1 MRTPSVILTSA
12 LISCAALYAS
22 PASALS
28 LKDLDPRNLLDPIA
42 KAATGKTTDELVD
55 KALKEIGN
63 GVRDIS
69 KEAEK
74 HVAKTLKEIG
84 NAGED
89 LRILVETGECRGDI
103 CIALDTGIKYA
114 EAMVKSTGT
123 SLEKAGER
131 LSEGKIL
138 DALWHAAAD
147 PYKNM
152 SDNAAEAA
160 ARSTILRVVGQVA
173 ATAYGGPGG
182 AAAYAAWLAY
192 YATDGDLEL
201 TLKAG
206 AIAGATAYAMN
217 AAASDAAT
225 TNLFES
231 TVIDEVVQKALI
243 SGAIAGAAVALA
255 GGSEHDIQQ
264 AVTAGITMSVIR
276 AGYQELTA
284 SDLDR
289 ENLKAS
295 SGEPY
300 CLHAT
305 PGTPGLDC
313 LPPDEAYIRK
323 ADGSISYD
331 DDGLPEIDVSKLV
344 STRPHVGMFAKGPDD
359 PFYTLTETSGPMV
372 LVSRIS
378 PGMNAMAVGHDIF
391 DAKFNP
397 DTNVVLEMI
406 VRVGT
411 IAPAVVVTYE
421 GTGKRVY
428 EMIDKEIAERGR
440 DRASQPPDAG
450 AAGPAPGQ
458 NVVPPPGKSPPASR
472 QESAAEPAP
481 EGGKPP
487 AAEIRNLVCL
497 KDGDFRN
504 TLMEVSL
511 DPKVADGV
519 LRLCSIDRQAGEGWR
534 HLWHAHYDRPSCIR
548 KFNEIAE
555 RNLRQGRICRLSIGV
570 RYDDA
575 AVQRPADPAPAQ
587 PAIIARQSG

>member
-1 MRTPSVILTSA
+1 MRTPSAILTSA
-12 LISCAALYAS
+12 LIFCAALYAS

-28 LKDLDPRNLLDPIA
+28 LKDLDPRNLLDPIT

-63 GVRDIS
+63 GVRDVS
-69 KEAEK
+69 AEAEK

-160 ARSTILRVVGQVA
+160 ARSTIVRVVGQVA

-225 TNLFES
+225 TNLVES

-276 AGYQELTA
+276 AGYQELTG

-289 ENLKAS
+289 ENLKS
-295 SGEPY
+295 SKGPSY
-300 CLHAT
+300 CLNAK
-305 PGTPGLDC
+305 PGSGLDC

-323 ADGSISYD
+323 ADGSISYK
-331 DDGLPEIDVSKLV
+331 DGVPEIDVSKLV
-344 STRPHVGMFAKGPDD
+344 STRPHVGRFASGPDD
-359 PFYTLTETSGPMV
+359 PWYEFTETSGLMV
-372 LVSRIS
+372 LVSKI
-378 PGMNAMAVGHDIF
+378 PGMNPMSVGHDIF
-391 DAKFNP
+391 DIKFNP
-397 DTNVVLEMI
+397 ETGAVLEMI

-458 NVVPPPGKSPPASR
+458 NVVPPPGNSPPASR
-472 QESAAEPAP
+472 QESAAEPPP

-487 AAEIRNLVCL
+487 AAEIRSLVCL

-511 DPKVADGV
+511 DPKVADGA

-534 HLWHAHYDRPSCIR
+534 HLWHAHYDRASCIR

-587 PAIIARQSG
+587 PAIIARQSR